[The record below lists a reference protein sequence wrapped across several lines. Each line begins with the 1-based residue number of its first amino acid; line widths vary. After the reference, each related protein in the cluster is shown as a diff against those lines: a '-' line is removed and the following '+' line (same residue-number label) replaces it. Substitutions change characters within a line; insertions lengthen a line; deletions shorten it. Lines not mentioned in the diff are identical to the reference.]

1 MPRYPA
7 VSLIWSANDEM
18 AFGVLRAANELGR
31 TLHYTALNNSERV
44 LKARIDGR
52 IDILASGHF
61 LLGACALVMLSDHAR
76 GLDFA
81 ERGGKDQ
88 VASLLRTV
96 DRAQSKQLL
105 ERLAQPDIGM
115 DFRQFSVLSQPQRQ
129 RYQCSIA
136 SLLE

>member
-1 MPRYPA
+1 M
-7 VSLIWSANDEM
+7 
-18 AFGVLRAANELGR
+18 
-31 TLHYTALNNSERV
+31 

-115 DFRQFSVLSQPQRQ
+115 DFRQFSVQSQPQRQ